1 MAENEN
7 SYKSI
12 LKGTSILGS
21 VQVFQILVN
30 LIRGKFV
37 AMFLGPEGMGIASL
51 FNSSANTISRFASMG
66 LNLSFVKEVA
76 SRRDE
81 PDKLAQTI
89 RIAKLLAILT
99 AILGA
104 LATLLLATPLS
115 IWTFGTPDYAWQYA
129 LMAVAIFFMVAGYGE
144 CSILQGLHKVK
155 LISIT
160 SLAGALS
167 GLLCGV
173 PLYYFFGAR
182 GIVPAM
188 IILSVTS
195 YVCYR
200 IGLIKGVPKR
210 KVRLNWK
217 EHMPVAKKM
226 LTTGI
231 ILLSSSLINTCC
243 TYLINIFVRV
253 YGDLADVGLFNAAN
267 SITMQYVG
275 VVFSAMAL
283 DYFPRLTAVAE
294 DMTRMRSVID
304 RQLELVA
311 IVATPLSLLL
321 VATAPI
327 VIRILLTSQ
336 FLPVTPLMRWLGISI
351 LLKAIAYPLGYIAFA
366 KDNRRLFFLLEGV
379 VCNIL
384 YLGLSLL
391 FYRFFGLMGLG
402 YAAVLENGLCII
414 LYLAVNYR
422 TYGYLPN
429 RAAWREIAVGVATGA
444 VGFTATLLPIS
455 ATISYLLIGTICLF
469 SSLRA
474 FRQIRHRI

>member
-1 MAENEN
+1 
-7 SYKSI
+7 
-12 LKGTSILGS
+12 
-21 VQVFQILVN
+21 
-30 LIRGKFV
+30 
-37 AMFLGPEGMGIASL
+37 
-51 FNSSANTISRFASMG
+51 
-66 LNLSFVKEVA
+66 
-76 SRRDE
+76 
-81 PDKLAQTI
+81 
-89 RIAKLLAILT
+89 
-99 AILGA
+99 
-104 LATLLLATPLS
+104 
-115 IWTFGTPDYAWQYA
+115 
-129 LMAVAIFFMVAGYGE
+129 
-144 CSILQGLHKVK
+144 
-155 LISIT
+155 
-160 SLAGALS
+160 
-167 GLLCGV
+167 
-173 PLYYFFGAR
+173 
-182 GIVPAM
+182 
-188 IILSVTS
+188 
-195 YVCYR
+195 
-200 IGLIKGVPKR
+200 
-210 KVRLNWK
+210 
-217 EHMPVAKKM
+217 
-226 LTTGI
+226 
-231 ILLSSSLINTCC
+231 
-243 TYLINIFVRV
+243 
-253 YGDLADVGLFNAAN
+253 
-267 SITMQYVG
+267 
-275 VVFSAMAL
+275 
-283 DYFPRLTAVAE
+283 
-294 DMTRMRSVID
+294 MRSVID

-422 TYGYLPN
+422 TYGYLPS

-455 ATISYLLIGTICLF
+455 TTISYLLIGTICLL